1 MSYDIKSIFKNVLK
15 KIYICI
21 AISVVVALGCFI
33 INLNN
38 NGVSTYT
45 AQVFIDQD
53 FPEKHPVVG
62 VTYLDSVESK
72 TKVLIN
78 NSIVALKSKTYLLEV
93 CTSCDVTIKD
103 VGELENLIRIE
114 KESDNIISIEISYK
128 NAEMAEKICKKIV
141 ETMPIRLNAV
151 IQKNIDEI
159 TGQFKEGTLENDKII
174 AYSINQFASSS
185 EPHRIK
191 ITLISGFLTLIVS
204 VGVIFLIEIF
214 KDKAES
220 VDYLKKCF
228 NVPIDSVNTLTKGI
242 LKMLAEKES
251 KQKIVAVYA
260 KNIDMKIFESLE
272 QENIGKRI
280 RTFYINGED
289 NNIVDV
295 KNRIFSEDYALL
307 NSAEIS
313 NLIKEESQKND
324 CVLVVVN
331 NCYKN
336 SALEMF
342 LNMSDKSILFVKNRE
357 DSIRNIQALV
367 TRINDK
373 NCLLSNICLYNK

>member
-1 MSYDIKSIFKNVLK
+1 
-15 KIYICI
+15 
-21 AISVVVALGCFI
+21 
-33 INLNN
+33 
-38 NGVSTYT
+38 
-45 AQVFIDQD
+45 
-53 FPEKHPVVG
+53 
-62 VTYLDSVESK
+62 
-72 TKVLIN
+72 
-78 NSIVALKSKTYLLEV
+78 
-93 CTSCDVTIKD
+93 
-103 VGELENLIRIE
+103 
-114 KESDNIISIEISYK
+114 
-128 NAEMAEKICKKIV
+128 
-141 ETMPIRLNAV
+141 
-151 IQKNIDEI
+151 
-159 TGQFKEGTLENDKII
+159 
-174 AYSINQFASSS
+174 
-185 EPHRIK
+185 
-191 ITLISGFLTLIVS
+191 
-204 VGVIFLIEIF
+204 
-214 KDKAES
+214 
-220 VDYLKKCF
+220 
-228 NVPIDSVNTLTKGI
+228 
-242 LKMLAEKES
+242 MLAEKEN

-280 RTFYINGED
+280 RTFYINSED

-336 SALEMF
+336 NALEMF